1 MLKLCILKH
10 STDVLCVALTPA
22 VPREGCMDETLPELP
37 TTQDREQER
46 DKNISSVYTY
56 WMKLTQCVSVTH
68 TTVG

>member
-37 TTQDREQER
+37 TIHRTENKRET
-46 DKNISSVYTY
+46 KISVVYMY
-56 WMKLTQCVSVTH
+56 IH
-68 TTVG
+68 TG